1 LPAIRHH
8 IDIGVNPR
16 QVWRALTTPEG
27 LTSWWVDEA
36 RVDARTGGRVV
47 LTSQD
52 DAGNTQEE
60 RGMFLEFTPTRKIEI
75 AWDTQSKAPTKG
87 TRVQFQIA
95 KSGEDTRLVLTHSG
109 GGPLDD
115 PEQHD
120 LMNRAWKQALQA
132 LRDILEKSPPVSG

>member
-1 LPAIRHH
+1 LPAIRQH

-16 QVWRALTTPEG
+16 QVWRAITTPEG

-36 RVDARTGGRVV
+36 RVDGRTGGRVV

-52 DAGNTQEE
+52 DDGNPMEE

-75 AWDTQSKAPTKG
+75 AWDAHGKAPTKG

-95 KSGEDTRLVLTHSG
+95 KSGEDTRLVLIHSG
-109 GGPLDD
+109 GGVLED
-115 PEQHD
+115 PAQNER
-120 LMNRAWKQALQA
+120 MTKAWKAALQA
-132 LRDILEKSPPVSG
+132 LRDTLEALPSKG